1 MLLYPITVTGHRN
14 NYNNNHMMIAIPS
27 NPGIGRELSLA
38 IPGLL
43 GERPH
48 RAPPRVGK
56 KPHPCLQKVS
66 EWIGMLILLTA
77 NKCCVYD
84 TSSKTL

>member
-1 MLLYPITVTGHRN
+1 MLFYPITVTGNSTKHNTRI
-14 NYNNNHMMIAIPS
+14 MIAIPS

-48 RAPPRVGK
+48 RAPPRVGEN
-56 KPHPCLQKVS
+56 PRP
-66 EWIGMLILLTA
+66 
-77 NKCCVYD
+77 
-84 TSSKTL
+84 TSVVLSA